1 MIYRVIKMYTKEF
14 WDNVYEKQN
23 WKPPR
28 TEAEHQK
35 NIISVVKKFL
45 PEDIEWKRIL
55 DYWCGEGTLGEELLK
70 DWAKVD
76 FAEISS
82 KMVEMLRKKFVYPK
96 ELSSTLGDV
105 EEWQARVFNVN
116 SPKDLPV
123 SKETYDYLI
132 VWTVLHHI
140 DPKYRKEFLDKFWE
154 LLKIDWKMII
164 SGWDETDEI
173 LEQDWF
179 KWHVTWKSSYTL
191 NDLPKYLDKEKFEN
205 EETWISSEKLSI
217 FDKPRVVR
225 YYVIKRR

>member
-1 MIYRVIKMYTKEF
+1 MYTKEF

-70 DWAKVD
+70 DWANVD

-82 KMVEMLRKKFVYPK
+82 KMVEMIRQRVVYSN
-96 ELSSTLGDV
+96 ELSSVLGDDKL
-105 EEWQARVFNVN
+105 WKAKVFNVD

-123 SKETYDYLI
+123 ENETYDYVI
-132 VWTVLHHI
+132 AWTVLHHI
-140 DPKYRKEFLDKFWE
+140 NPKYRKEFLDRFWE
-154 LLKIDWKMII
+154 FLKKDWEMII
-164 SGWDETDEI
+164 SWWDKTDEI
-173 LEQDWF
+173 LKQDWF
-179 KWHVTWKSSYTL
+179 KWHVTWKSSYTI
-191 NDLPKYLDKEKFEN
+191 NTLPEYVDKDKFEI
-205 EETWISSEKLSI
+205 EETWVSSEKLDI

-225 YYVIKRR
+225 YYLIKKK

>member
-45 PEDIEWKRIL
+45 PEDIEWKRIF
-55 DYWCGEGTLGEELLK
+55 DYWCGAGTLGEELLK
-70 DWAKVD
+70 DWANVD

-96 ELSSTLGDV
+96 ELSSTLGDGK
-105 EEWQARVFNVN
+105 EWQAKVFNVD

-123 SKETYDYLI
+123 ANETYDYI
-132 VWTVLHHI
+132 IAWTVL
-140 DPKYRKEFLDKFWE
+140 RRT
-154 LLKIDWKMII
+154 
-164 SGWDETDEI
+164 SG
-173 LEQDWF
+173 
-179 KWHVTWKSSYTL
+179 
-191 NDLPKYLDKEKFEN
+191 
-205 EETWISSEKLSI
+205 LSV
-217 FDKPRVVR
+217 PWGS
-225 YYVIKRR
+225 